1 MISEKS
7 LELVRKIGTSRRAVV
22 ADESG
27 VEVRLYGLT
36 TIAALKSH
44 LNISYAD
51 IASVSV
57 GPIESISIF
66 APRIGYSNPLTGARG
81 GRFRTK
87 GEHMF
92 VSFDRPSHQ
101 LLTIF
106 LVDKNSTGFDKIVVE
121 IERPGE
127 LKLSIEK
134 KAAANG

>member
-1 MISEKS
+1 MVSEKS

-22 ADESG
+22 AGESS
-27 VEVRLYGLT
+27 VEVRLHGLT
-36 TIAALKSH
+36 AVAALKSH
-44 LNISYAD
+44 LHISYAD

-57 GPIESISIF
+57 ESIEPISIF
-66 APRIGYSNPLTGARG
+66 APRIGYSNPLTGARA

-121 IERPGE
+121 IERPDE
-127 LKLSIEK
+127 VKLSIEK
-134 KAAANG
+134 KAAVNG

>member
-36 TIAALKSH
+36 AIAALKSH

-66 APRIGYSNPLTGARG
+66 APRIGYSNPFTGARA

-92 VSFDRPSHQ
+92 VS
-101 LLTIF
+101 LTIF

-127 LKLSIEK
+127 LKLSIKK